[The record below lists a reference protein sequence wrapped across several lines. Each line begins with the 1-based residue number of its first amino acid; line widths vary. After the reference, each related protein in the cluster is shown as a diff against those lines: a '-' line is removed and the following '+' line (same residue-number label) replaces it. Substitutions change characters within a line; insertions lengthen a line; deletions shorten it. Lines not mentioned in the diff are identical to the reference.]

1 MKEAVSTKA
10 RILNV
15 FVVLLKSGSSYV
27 AQAGLEDPPTS
38 TSWVLAFECECT

>member
-15 FVVLLKSGSSYV
+15 FVVLFKSGSSYV
-27 AQAGLEDPPTS
+27 APGRP
-38 TSWVLAFECECT
+38 